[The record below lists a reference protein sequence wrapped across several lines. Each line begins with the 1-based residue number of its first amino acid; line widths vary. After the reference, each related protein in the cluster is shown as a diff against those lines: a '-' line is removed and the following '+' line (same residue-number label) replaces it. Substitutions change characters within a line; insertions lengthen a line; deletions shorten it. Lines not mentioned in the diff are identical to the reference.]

1 MDFEYNV
8 TYRQKDKGIQAI
20 ISYKDNNGKW
30 RQKSKQGFKTQR
42 EAKPVV
48 MQIVN
53 QIKDDLQNEKT
64 IISADYKTITFKEL
78 ADNFIEHS
86 KLYREPAT
94 VRSYKNALV
103 KFELIYDLKVHE
115 LKKINI
121 TKCVDEMLKQNILND
136 TILTYLKRVK
146 LFFDYYKENY
156 DPNYTIDLKFK
167 LTHDKGTAIKKKAL
181 TNEQLNSLL
190 KSDKLLKSR
199 YYITAYIA
207 AKCGLRCSEILG
219 LTWNDIDREN
229 LIIQVNKQWKKT
241 KDGIF
246 GFGTLKSKN
255 SYREVPISK
264 NVLNFLD
271 RYKSKNPVQ
280 INGRIAPFS
289 YDCINLYLNPLLR
302 ELADISIH
310 ELRHTYITTLI
321 SKGIDFKTVAKIAGH
336 DVKQTLSTY
345 SHVTDDMM
353 KSAHDIISQML

>member
-1 MDFEYNV
+1 MEYNI
-8 TYRQKDKGIQAI
+8 TYRKKDKGIQCI
-20 ISYKDNNGKW
+20 ISYKDNNNKW

-42 EAKPVV
+42 EAKPFA
-48 MQIVN
+48 MKMIN
-53 QIKDDLQNEKT
+53 EIKESLKNEK
-64 IISADYKTITFKEL
+64 IIVRADYKSITFKEL

-94 VRSYKNALV
+94 VRSYRNALA
-103 KFELIYDLKVHE
+103 KFKQIYDLKVYE
-115 LKKINI
+115 LKKIDI
-121 TKCVDEMLKQNILND
+121 SKCVDEMLKQNIMNN
-136 TILTYLKRVK
+136 TILTYIKRIK

-156 DPNYTIDLKFK
+156 NPSYSIDLNFK
-167 LTHDKGTAIKKKAL
+167 LYHDKSTAFKKKAL
-181 TNEQLNSLL
+181 NNEQLESLL
-190 KSDKLLKSR
+190 KLDKLLKSR
-199 YYITAYIA
+199 YYIVAYIA

-219 LTWNDIDREN
+219 LTWNDIDRLN
-229 LIIQVNKQWKKT
+229 LVIKIDKQWKKT
-241 KDGIF
+241 KDGSF

-264 NVLNFLD
+264 NILNFLD
-271 RYKSKNPVQ
+271 KYKSENPVQ

-289 YDCINLYLNPLLR
+289 YDCINNYLNPLLR
-302 ELADISIH
+302 ELSGISIH

-353 KSAHDIISQML
+353 KSAHDIISKVF

>member
-1 MDFEYNV
+1 MDYNI
-8 TYRQKDKGIQAI
+8 TYRKKDKGIQCI

-30 RQKSKQGFKTQR
+30 KQKSKQGFKTQR
-42 EAKPVV
+42 EAKPYA
-48 MQIVN
+48 MKIVN
-53 QIKDDLQNEKT
+53 EIKEDLKNEKV
-64 IISADYKTITFKEL
+64 IVSADYKSITFKEL
-78 ADNFIEHS
+78 ADSFIEHS

-94 VRSYKNALV
+94 VRSYKNALA
-103 KFELIYDLKVHE
+103 KFELIYNLKVHD

-136 TILTYLKRVK
+136 TILTYIKRVK

-156 DPNYTIDLKFK
+156 DPNYTIDLTFK

-199 YYITAYIA
+199 YYIAAYIA

-310 ELRHTYITTLI
+310 ELRHTYITMLI

-353 KSAHDIISQML
+353 KSAHDIISQIL

>member
-1 MDFEYNV
+1 MDYNV
-8 TYRQKDKGIQAI
+8 TYRKKDKGIQAI
-20 ISYKDNNGKW
+20 ISYKDNNDKW
-30 RQKSKQGFKTQR
+30 RQKSKQGFKAQKDAKVYIKNTVR
-42 EAKPVV
+42 ELEKELA
-48 MQIVN
+48 
-53 QIKDDLQNEKT
+53 NEHT
-64 IISADYKTITFKEL
+64 IISVDYKSITFKEL

-94 VRSYKNALV
+94 VRSYKNALA
-103 KFELIYDLKVHE
+103 KFTLIYNFKVHE
-115 LKKINI
+115 LKKNNI

-156 DPNYTIDLKFK
+156 DPNFIIDLNFK

-190 KSDKLLKSR
+190 NHDKLLKSR
-199 YYITAYIA
+199 YYIVAYIA

-219 LTWNDIDREN
+219 LTWDNIDKTN
-229 LIIQVNKQWKKT
+229 LNIRINKQWKKT
-241 KDGIF
+241 KDGTF

-255 SYREVPISK
+255 SYREIPISK
-264 NVLNFLD
+264 NILNFLD
-271 RYKSKNPVQ
+271 KYKLANPVQ

-289 YDCINLYLNPLLR
+289 YDCINNYLNPLLR

-310 ELRHTYITTLI
+310 ELRHTYITMLI

-353 KSAHDIISQML
+353 KNAHNIISQML

>member
-1 MDFEYNV
+1 MDLEYNV

-53 QIKDDLQNEKT
+53 QIKKDLLNENT
-64 IISADYKTITFKEL
+64 IINADYKYITFKEL

-94 VRSYKNALV
+94 VRSYRNALA
-103 KFELIYDLKVHE
+103 KFELIYDVKVHE

-156 DPNYTIDLKFK
+156 NPNFNIDLNFK
-167 LTHDKGTAIKKKAL
+167 LIHDKGTAIKKKAL
-181 TNEQLNSLL
+181 TNEELNSLL
-190 KSDKLLKSR
+190 NSKKLLKSR
-199 YYITAYIA
+199 YYIVAYIS
-207 AKCGLRCSEILG
+207 AKCGLRCSEVLG
-219 LTWNDIDREN
+219 LTWNDINRTE
-229 LIIQVNKQWKKT
+229 LTIKINKQWNKN
-241 KDGIF
+241 KDGVF

-264 NVLNFLD
+264 NILNFLD
-271 RYKSKNPVQ
+271 EYKSKNPVQ
-280 INGRIAPFS
+280 LNGRIAPFC
-289 YDCINLYLNPLLR
+289 YDSINNYLNPILR

-310 ELRHTYITTLI
+310 ELRHTYITLLI

-353 KSAHDIISQML
+353 KSAHDLISKIL

>member
-1 MDFEYNV
+1 MDLEYNV

-30 RQKSKQGFKTQR
+30 KQKSKQGFKTQK
-42 EAKPVV
+42 EAKPIV
-48 MQIVN
+48 MKLVN
-53 QIKDDLQNEKT
+53 EIKEDLLNEKT
-64 IISADYKTITFKEL
+64 IINPDYKSITFKEL

-94 VRSYKNALV
+94 VRSYGNALA
-103 KFELIYDLKVHE
+103 KFKPIYDIKIHE

-136 TILTYLKRVK
+136 TILTYIKRIK

-156 DPNYTIDLKFK
+156 NPNFTIDLNFK

-181 TNEQLNSLL
+181 SNEQLESLL
-190 KSDKLLKSR
+190 QSEKLLKSK
-199 YYITAYIA
+199 YYIVAYIA
-207 AKCGLRCSEILG
+207 SKCGLRCSEILG
-219 LTWNDIDREN
+219 LTWSDIDRTH
-229 LIIQVNKQWKKT
+229 LIIKIDKQWKKT
-241 KDGIF
+241 KDGAF

-264 NVLNFLD
+264 NVLIFLD
-271 RYKSKNPVQ
+271 KYKLKNPVQ

-289 YDCINLYLNPLLR
+289 YDCINNYLNPLLR

-310 ELRHTYITTLI
+310 ELRHTYITMLI

-353 KSAHDIISQML
+353 KSAHNIISEML

>member
-1 MDFEYNV
+1 MLDYNV
-8 TYRQKDKGIQAI
+8 TYRKKDKGIQCI

-30 RQKSKQGFKTQR
+30 HQKSKQGFKSQR
-42 EAKPVV
+42 EAKPFI
-48 MQIVN
+48 MKIVN
-53 QIKDDLQNEKT
+53 EIKEDLKNEKT
-64 IISADYKTITFKEL
+64 IVSSDYKSITFKEL

-94 VRSYKNALV
+94 VRSYKNALA

-156 DPNYTIDLKFK
+156 NPNYTIDLKFK
-167 LTHDKGTAIKKKAL
+167 LTHDKGTAIEKKAL

-199 YYITAYIA
+199 YYIVAYMA
-207 AKCGLRCSEILG
+207 SKCGLRCSEILG
-219 LTWNDIDREN
+219 LTWDDIDRED
-229 LIIQVNKQWKKT
+229 LIVQVNKQWKKT
-241 KDGIF
+241 KDGTL

-255 SYREVPISK
+255 SYRKVPISK
-264 NVLNFLD
+264 NILNFLD
-271 RYKSKNPVQ
+271 EYKSKNPIQ

-289 YDCINLYLNPLLR
+289 YDCINMYLNPLLR
-302 ELADISIH
+302 ELSDVSIH
-310 ELRHTYITTLI
+310 ELRHTYITMLI

-353 KSAHDIISQML
+353 KSAHDIISQVL

>member
-1 MDFEYNV
+1 MLDYNI
-8 TYRQKDKGIQAI
+8 TYRKKDKGIQCI

-42 EAKPVV
+42 QAKPYA
-48 MQIVN
+48 MKIVN
-53 QIKDDLQNEKT
+53 EIKEELKNEKV
-64 IISADYKTITFKEL
+64 IVSADYKSITFKEL

-94 VRSYKNALV
+94 VRSYKNALA
-103 KFELIYDLKVHE
+103 KFKLIHDLKVHE

-121 TKCVDEMLKQNILND
+121 TKCVDEMLKQNIMND
-136 TILTYLKRVK
+136 TILTYVKRIK

-156 DPNYTIDLKFK
+156 DPSYTIDLNFK
-167 LTHDKGTAIKKKAL
+167 LAHDKGTAFNKKAL
-181 TNEQLNSLL
+181 SNEQLELLL
-190 KSDKLLKSR
+190 KSDKLQKSR
-199 YYITAYIA
+199 YYIVAYIA
-207 AKCGLRCSEILG
+207 SKCGLRCSEILG

-241 KDGIF
+241 KDGSF

-271 RYKSKNPVQ
+271 KYKLKNPVQ

-289 YDCINLYLNPLLR
+289 YDCINLYLNPLLH

-310 ELRHTYITTLI
+310 ELRHTYITMLI
-321 SKGIDFKTVAKIAGH
+321 AKGIDFKTVAKIAGH